1 MEAFFVS
8 ALVVAISE
16 IADKTQLL
24 SLFCCAGCLARRSWL
39 SRKHARRAV
48 RRRAFRPRRQR
59 AARCDSSQVLR
70 FAGAGLFGALAAAT
84 LFGIQLAPA

>member
-24 SLFCCAGCLARRSWL
+24 SLLQ
-39 SRKHARRAV
+39 RRAV

-59 AARCDSSQVLR
+59 AARCDSSQGLALR
-70 FAGAGLFGALAAAT
+70 RGGSLRRARRRN
-84 LFGIQLAPA
+84 GIWDSARTRI